1 MNTTTT
7 TATTVTA
14 DELIHK
20 LTIAAVEIYILGAEA
35 GEGEVCLFK
44 EAIPLIEYAWE
55 LSDEQAAEAI
65 ELIEK
70 QYEAVRAADQSGADM
85 NSVLDEKFLLD
96 TPCDHEILAVI
107 WGLIETAVRL
117 DRLEDREIIA
127 GLISYLKD
135 FWDFTEHI
143 GF

>member
-7 TATTVTA
+7 TATTITA

-44 EAIPLIEYAWE
+44 EAIPLIECAWE

-65 ELIEK
+65 ALIEK
-70 QYEAVRAADQSGADM
+70 QREAVHAADQSGEDM
-85 NSVLDEKFLLD
+85 NSVIDEKLLLD
-96 TPCDHEILAVI
+96 TPC
-107 WGLIETAVRL
+107 GG
-117 DRLEDREIIA
+117 EIIA
-127 GLISYLKD
+127 ILDALVETIVRIDWRDGRETIARLISYLKD
-135 FWDFTEHI
+135 FWDLAEHI
-143 GF
+143 AF